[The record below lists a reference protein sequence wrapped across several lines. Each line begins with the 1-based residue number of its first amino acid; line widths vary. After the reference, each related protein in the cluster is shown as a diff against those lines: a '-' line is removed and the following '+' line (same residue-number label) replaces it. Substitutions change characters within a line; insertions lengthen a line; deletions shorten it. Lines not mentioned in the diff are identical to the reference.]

1 MIKGVNRQMIEVNAT
16 HNVYF
21 ERALLVVRPNCEHLG
36 GKRLQTEADRYIS
49 KLGGYSGLGRN
60 RRRHRLVR
68 LCWAAAGTALGL
80 IIGFVCR

>member
-36 GKRLQTEADRYIS
+36 GKRLQTEADRFVAQ
-49 KLGGYSGLGRN
+49 LTGYSGLRRT
-60 RRRHRLVR
+60 RRRGRVVQWVGAIGGMAVGLAV
-68 LCWAAAGTALGL
+68 GL
-80 IIGFVCR
+80 ICR

>member
-36 GKRLQTEADRYIS
+36 GKRLQTEADRFVAQ
-49 KLGGYSGLGRN
+49 LTGYSGLKRKRRQN
-60 RRRHRLVR
+60 RFVQVV
-68 LCWAAAGTALGL
+68 CVCAGAIGGVLIGL
-80 IIGFVCR
+80 VCR